1 MFEVGQPQ
9 CGNPLMEE
17 VCRCKDTTQKKNG
30 SKKRRKSKPRSRRS
44 GDTNGWLRCV
54 KGKRTSLLSVSLG
67 RQERKE
73 TFKTDRAKGQPKMAR
88 LGFLFLLDLA
98 AVRVDLRDWDSGGEG
113 EKEAENGEGGGGA
126 ATGLDLGVGRCQGKL
141 ARENWKVWSGRR
153 SERERR
159 ERERLGVG
167 GRKSKL
173 T

>member
-1 MFEVGQPQ
+1 MA
-9 CGNPLMEE
+9 
-17 VCRCKDTTQKKNG
+17 
-30 SKKRRKSKPRSRRS
+30 
-44 GDTNGWLRCV
+44 GWLRCV

-113 EKEAENGEGGGGA
+113 EKEAENGEGGWAPLRDWTWVLDA
-126 ATGLDLGVGRCQGKL
+126 AKVNLRGKTGKSGVGGDPKGK
-141 ARENWKVWSGRR
+141 E
-153 SERERR
+153 